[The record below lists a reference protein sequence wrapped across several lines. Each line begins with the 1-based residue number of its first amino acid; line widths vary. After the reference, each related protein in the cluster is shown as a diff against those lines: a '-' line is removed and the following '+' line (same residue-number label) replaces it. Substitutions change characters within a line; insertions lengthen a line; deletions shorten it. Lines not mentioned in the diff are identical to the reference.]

1 MENENGTLDWQ
12 EFVNSHNERCK
23 AYEED
28 STFSV
33 EEAKEL
39 LTLIRNGQASNEQII
54 KFRKKER
61 ETALKYDINANK
73 DKILE
78 VFKKEELWKQE

>member
-54 KFRKKER
+54 KFAKLYIGNQISGCDIDVNKVIP
-61 ETALKYDINANK
+61 ALNGD
-73 DKILE
+73 L
-78 VFKKEELWKQE
+78 